1 MISRAEHREVPLASS
16 ESPASQLPLASG
28 VSYRGRFAPSPTGAL
43 HFGSLV
49 AAVASYV
56 DARAAGG
63 QWLVR
68 IDDLDTP
75 RVVPGSASAILQ
87 TLEAFGFEWDEPV
100 TYQSLR
106 TEAYEAALMQLR
118 GFDAVYF
125 CSCSRAEIQAAQ
137 EQAPEPGE
145 ELFYPGWCRSGIRA
159 PDRALAI
166 RLRIPKEPVRFVD
179 QVQGPIAIDLAT
191 DCGDFVVRRRD
202 GLFAYQLA
210 VVVDDAAQGIT
221 KVVRG
226 ADLLASTPRQI
237 ALRNVLGLAHPEY
250 AHVPLATDQ
259 NQIKLSKSAGAGG
272 VDPRDPT
279 GELWRALRFLRQSP
293 PLELRLSGLPTLWDW
308 AIRNWQVD
316 SMRGIRSAVVEA
328 L

>member
-1 MISRAEHREVPLASS
+1 M
-16 ESPASQLPLASG
+16 
-28 VSYRGRFAPSPTGAL
+28 

-49 AAVASYV
+49 AAVASYL

-63 QWLVR
+63 RWLVR
-68 IDDLDTP
+68 IEDLDTP
-75 RVVPGSASAILQ
+75 RVVPGSIDSILQ
-87 TLEAFGFEWDEPV
+87 TLEDFGFEWDEPAM
-100 TYQSLR
+100 YQSLR
-106 TEAYEAALMQLR
+106 TEAYEAALTQLR
-118 GFDAVYF
+118 RSDAVYF

-137 EQAPEPGE
+137 RRQPSAGE
-145 ELFYPGWCRSGIRA
+145 ELFYPGWCRNGIRA
-159 PDRALAI
+159 PDRALAV
-166 RLRIPKEPVRFVD
+166 RFRVADEPIRFVD

-191 DCGDFVVRRRD
+191 ECGDFVVRRRD
-202 GLFAYQLA
+202 RLFAYQLA

-226 ADLLASTPRQI
+226 ADLLTSTPRQI
-237 ALRNVLGLAHPEY
+237 ALQSALALTHLEY

-259 NQIKLSKSAGAGG
+259 KQIKLSKSAGAGG
-272 VDPRDPT
+272 VDPRDPA

-293 PLELRLSGLPTLWDW
+293 PLELRLSGLPSLWDW

-316 SMRGIRSAVVEA
+316 SIRGIRSAVVEA

>member
-1 MISRAEHREVPLASS
+1 MPLT
-16 ESPASQLPLASG
+16 SG
-28 VSYRGRFAPSPTGAL
+28 VPYRGRFAPSPTGTL

-49 AAVASYV
+49 AAVASYL

-63 QWLVR
+63 RWLVR
-68 IDDLDTP
+68 IEDLDTS
-75 RVVPGSASAILQ
+75 RVVPGSADAILR
-87 TLEAFGFEWDEPV
+87 TLEGFGFEWDEPV
-100 TYQSLR
+100 VYQSLR
-106 TEAYEAALMQLR
+106 TEAYESALTQLR
-118 GFDAVYF
+118 HADVVYF
-125 CSCSRAEIQAAQ
+125 CSCSRAEIQSARRQ
-137 EQAPEPGE
+137 PPGTGE
-145 ELFYPGWCRSGIRA
+145 ELFYPGWCRHGIRA
-159 PDRALAI
+159 PDRMLAV
-166 RLRIPKEPVRFVD
+166 RFRIPDGPIRFVD
-179 QVQGPIAIDLAT
+179 QVQGPIAIDLT
-191 DCGDFVVRRRD
+191 TECGDFVVRRRD

-226 ADLLASTPRQI
+226 ADLLGSTPRQI
-237 ALRNVLGLAHPEY
+237 ALQDALGLAHPEY

-259 NQIKLSKSAGAGG
+259 KQIKLSKSAGAGG
-272 VDPRDPT
+272 VDPSDPA

-293 PLELRLSGLPTLWDW
+293 PLELRLSGLATLWDW